1 MKLTING
8 AAKETDSTNI
18 EALLADLDM
27 AGVPVLVEHQ
37 GTALFPR
44 DFAKTAITEGDTIE
58 IIRVVAGG

>member
-1 MKLTING
+1 MNLIING
-8 AAKETDSTNI
+8 APKETESSTI
-18 EALLADLDM
+18 ESLLADLDM

>member
-44 DFAKTAITEGDTIE
+44 DFAKTALTEGDTIE

>member
-1 MKLTING
+1 MNLTING
-8 AAKETDSTNI
+8 ASKETAATDI

-27 AGVPVLVEHQ
+27 AGVPVLVEHE

-44 DFAKTAITEGDTIE
+44 DFAKTTLSEGDTIE